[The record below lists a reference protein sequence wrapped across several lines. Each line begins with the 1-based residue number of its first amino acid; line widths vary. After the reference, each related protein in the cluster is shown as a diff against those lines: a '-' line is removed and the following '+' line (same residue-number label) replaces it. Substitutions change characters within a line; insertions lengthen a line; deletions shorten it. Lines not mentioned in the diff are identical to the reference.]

1 MARPVLTTLSKSE
14 VEQIH
19 AAALELLKSVGVY
32 FEDAEVAKILLDA
45 GCEQRGSRILIPE
58 HLVEEALKSAPKRF
72 ELYDRDGRRVAT
84 LGDGALIFNP
94 GSAAVKIL
102 DYGSREPRPP
112 TMEDLKKLVILVD
125 YLENLDAQ
133 STALVPHDVPVEL
146 RDVARLYPIIKYSR
160 KPIITGAFTV
170 ENLPL
175 MLEALRVVRE
185 DTWRRPFAIFD
196 VCPSPPLRWSKVT
209 SRNLVDLA
217 RAGVPAEIVSMPG
230 LGATAPATVAGAV
243 VLHHAEV
250 LSAVVIAQLVSKG
263 APVIYG
269 GSPTLTE
276 PRYGVDRIV
285 APEAVLISLAYR
297 DLARY
302 LELPVHTYMGLSD
315 NKLIDFQAGAESA
328 YSALAA
334 ALAGF
339 DVVSGPGMLENES
352 AQSLEKLVLDNEVCG
367 IVKRIAKGFEVDPEH
382 LALDVFRDVVL
393 SGRKDFLAHPHTRK
407 FVRREVLIPRVWDVQ
422 PRSRWS
428 GKNIYE
434 QAHEEVE
441 KILKEYTPTK
451 PPDDVA
457 RELDRFFEELF
468 KRFGAEFRAV

>member
-1 MARPVLTTLSKSE
+1 MARPVLTILSRSE
-14 VEQIH
+14 AEQIH
-19 AAALELLKSVGVY
+19 AAALELLKSIGVY
-32 FEDAEVAKILLDA
+32 FEDSEVAKILLDA
-45 GCEQRGSRILIPE
+45 GCEQRGGRILIPE
-58 HLVEEALKSAPKRF
+58 HLVGEALRSTPKRF
-72 ELYDRDGRRVAT
+72 ELYDRDGMSVAT

-102 DYGSREPRPP
+102 DYGSGEPRPP

-125 YLENLDAQ
+125 HLEHIDAQ
-133 STALVPHDVPVEL
+133 STALVPHDVPLEL
-146 RDVARLYPIIKYSR
+146 RDIARLYPIIKYSR
-160 KPIITGAFTV
+160 KPVVTGAFTV

-175 MLEALRVVRE
+175 MLEVLKIVRE
-185 DTWRRPFAIFD
+185 DAWKRPFAIFD

-217 RAGVPAEIVSMPG
+217 RAGVPAEVVSMPG
-230 LGATAPATVAGAV
+230 LGATAPVTVAGAV

-250 LSAVVIAQLVSKG
+250 LSGVVIAQLVSKG

-302 LELPVHTYMGLSD
+302 LGLPVHTYMGLSD
-315 NKLIDFQAGAESA
+315 NKLVDFQTGAETA

-334 ALAGF
+334 ALASF

-367 IVKRIAKGFEVDPEH
+367 IVKRIARGFEVDPEH

-407 FVRREVLIPRVWDVQ
+407 FVRREVLIPRVWDVH

-428 GKNIYE
+428 GKDMYE

-451 PPDDVA
+451 LPDDVA
-457 RELDRFFEELF
+457 RELDKFFAELF
-468 KRFGAEFRAV
+468 KRFGAEFRVV